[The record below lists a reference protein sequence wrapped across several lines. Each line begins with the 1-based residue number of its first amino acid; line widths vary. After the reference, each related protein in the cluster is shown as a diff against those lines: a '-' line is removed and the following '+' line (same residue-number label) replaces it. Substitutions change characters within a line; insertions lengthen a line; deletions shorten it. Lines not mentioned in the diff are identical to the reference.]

1 MIKRISLIFLL
12 LLIATR
18 HTQAITVTATAGQLA
33 NVVTNHGITSLEING
48 SIDARD
54 FKFIADELT
63 ELKTLVLTN
72 VAIKSYQGKQSDNLL
87 GSEQHFA
94 ENTIPYCA
102 LVGLVKLSKVR
113 LPENLTAIGFGAFAG
128 CSSLTSINL
137 PASLQVIGD
146 NAFNS
151 CSALKYMTIAG
162 NIKNLGAK
170 AFAHCS
176 ELEYLIINPEVPIEI
191 GDEAFADCGK
201 LFSVKIGAN
210 VTSVGNGAFNGC
222 TALKTISINP
232 GSKIESIG
240 DKAFYASALEK
251 INLDAMP
258 RLKHLGAWALA
269 RTKLSKFSL
278 PTHVKSLDE
287 GTLFYN
293 KSLKTIEF
301 PKTLTYLPDY
311 MLAGCDNIVDAAFMT
326 QHMGNIGDYALYNQS
341 QHTSLKLPF
350 QVYYIGTQAMAGM
363 TGLNQITSEPLEVP
377 ELGEDVWAGI
387 NQSKVKLLVNKDV
400 INDYKAADQ
409 WMNFL
414 VNIAQ
419 LRGDINSDGF
429 VNTIDATAERNYL
442 IDGTT
447 QGINTSLTDVN
458 GDGIVN
464 VADIVS
470 IYNIINGNEPPSQPG
485 LHHADDTMEGNG
497 ETVSSKNAIL
507 TITLEN
513 SRNYTA
519 SQFDITT
526 PANITIN
533 NAKLTDRCFGHQLYL
548 KQAGTNHYMLYCYS
562 PAGDDIDQYDGAILT
577 FEITSTANISTNDKI
592 SFNAITFVDYEE
604 NSYSLKPRD
613 INLIGISAI
622 DNITVDDSN
631 RPVDVYNTQ
640 GQLLRTGAD
649 PATATQGL
657 PPGIYIVGGK
667 KVLVK

>member
-1 MIKRISLIFLL
+1 MIKRISFFLL
-12 LLIATR
+12 LFIATL
-18 HTQAITVTATAGQLA
+18 HMQALTVTSTAGKLA
-33 NVVTNHGITSLEING
+33 NVVTNHGITSLEIKG
-48 SIDARD
+48 LIDARD
-54 FKFIADELT
+54 FKFIADELSD
-63 ELKTLVLTN
+63 LKTLILTN
-72 VAIKSYQGKQSDNLL
+72 VTIKAYKATTKDNLF
-87 GSEQHFA
+87 GGEQQFA

-102 LVGLVKLSKVR
+102 LVGLVKLSKVK
-113 LPENLTAIGFGAFAG
+113 LPDNLTAIEFGAFAG
-128 CSSLTSINL
+128 CTSLSSINM
-137 PASLQVIGD
+137 PASLQVIGA

-151 CSALKYMTIAG
+151 CIALKYLNVAG
-162 NIKNLGAK
+162 NIHFLGRK

-176 ELEYLIINPEVPIEI
+176 ELEYLNINPDVPIEI
-191 GDEAFADCGK
+191 GEEAFADCTK
-201 LFSVKIGAN
+201 LYSVKIGAN

-222 TALKTISINP
+222 TALKTVSIAS

-251 INLDAMP
+251 INLNAMP
-258 RLKHLGAWALA
+258 RLKHLGAWSLA
-269 RTKLSKFSL
+269 KTNLLKFSL

-293 KSLKTIEF
+293 KSLTTIDF

-311 MLAGCDNIVDAAFMT
+311 MLAGCDKIVDAAFMT
-326 QHMGNIGDYALYNQS
+326 QYMGNIGNYALYNQS
-341 QHTSLKLPF
+341 QHTSLKVPF

-363 TGLNQITSEPLEVP
+363 TGLNEIISEPLEVP
-377 ELGEDVWAGI
+377 ELGDDVWAGI
-387 NQSKVKLLVNKDV
+387 NQSQVKLLVNKDV

-414 VNIAQ
+414 VNITQ

-429 VNTIDATAERNYL
+429 VNTTDATAERNYL
-442 IDGTT
+442 IDGIT
-447 QGINTSLTDVN
+447 QGINTGLTDVN

-470 IYNIINGNEPPSQPG
+470 IYNIINGNEPSSLPG
-485 LHHADDTMEGNG
+485 LHHSDDTMEGNG

-507 TITLEN
+507 SIILEN

-519 SQFDITT
+519 FQTDITT
-526 PANITIN
+526 PANISIN
-533 NAKLTDRCFGHQLYL
+533 SVTLTDRCFGHELYL
-548 KQAGTNHYMLYCYS
+548 KQTGTNHYMLYCYS
-562 PAGDDIDQYDGAILT
+562 PAGDDIDGYDGAILT
-577 FEITSTANISTNDKI
+577 FDISSTTNIGTNDKI
-592 SFNAITFVDYEE
+592 SFNAITLVDYKE

-622 DNITVDDSN
+622 DNIMVDESN

-640 GQLLRTGAD
+640 GQLLRTGVA
-649 PATATQGL
+649 PTTATQGL
-657 PPGIYIVGGK
+657 PAGIYIVGGK